1 MHQTSSHTPEDTR
14 VFLAAMCAKAHSL
27 SAAQGMLGLPAMAV
41 ATQANLD
48 LQSVLDLLRD

>member
-1 MHQTSSHTPEDTR
+1 
-14 VFLAAMCAKAHSL
+14 MCAKAHSL